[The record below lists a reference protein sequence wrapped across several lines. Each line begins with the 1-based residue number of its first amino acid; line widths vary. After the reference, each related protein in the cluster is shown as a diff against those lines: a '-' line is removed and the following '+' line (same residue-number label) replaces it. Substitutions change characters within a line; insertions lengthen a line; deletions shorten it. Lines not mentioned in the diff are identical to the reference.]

1 MIKDYCLRGTAKDG
15 NVRFFIA
22 STKELVEKA
31 RIQHDLS
38 TLATAALGRTLTA
51 TVMMGLNLKGTDT
64 ITLTFKGNGV
74 LGNVVA
80 KSNNEGEVKGYVD
93 NPDANLPLKTNGK
106 IDVSSGIGFGTLFV
120 TKDMGLKNPYVG
132 TIPIVSGEIGEDI
145 TEYYYSSEQ
154 TLSAVGLGVLID
166 VDYSVK
172 SAGGF
177 ILQLLPDADKNIGIE
192 LDNKVQELPPLSSY
206 LIDNSPEDL
215 LQYFFEKDFNLLEKK
230 ELQFDCQC
238 SKDNFKKALITLGKE
253 ELEVLAKDEEV
264 EVVCQFCNKKY
275 IFTSEELVELAKV
288 I

>member
-177 ILQLLPDADKNIGIE
+177 ILQLLPDADKIIGIE

>member
-230 ELQFDCQC
+230 ELQFNCQC

-253 ELEVLAKDEEV
+253 ELEVLAKDDEV